1 MDVLSLSQTDSGLHI
16 DGFPEAVRVIALSGD
31 AANEIADL
39 ALHQCDLM
47 IASAALQ
54 SLNNSLIA
62 HVLQDAL
69 WTAALVHYFKCF
81 SSGSRNRLSAET
93 IYASAP
99 PEALEAFRY
108 LKALRDKHLVHDV
121 NGFSQVATGA
131 VIAAPGK
138 GYQIEKIVSVTSRAV
153 SLDVNFGNCSLLIQD
168 ALEWVKSRYDQLC
181 EEIKPELEG
190 RAYEDLLASPSLS
203 LESPTPTDEISKP
216 RPRARR

>member
-1 MDVLSLSQTDSGLHI
+1 MDFLSMSQTDSGLHI
-16 DGFPEAVRVIALSGD
+16 DGFPDAVKVIALAGD

-39 ALHQCDLM
+39 SLHQRDLT
-47 IASAALQ
+47 IASAAIQ

-62 HVLQDAL
+62 PIIQEAL
-69 WTAALVHYFKCF
+69 WTAALVHFFKCF

-93 IYASAP
+93 VFAAAP

-121 NGFSQVATGA
+121 NGFSQVTAGA

-138 GYQIEKIVSVTSRAV
+138 SYKIEKIVCVTSHAV

-168 ALEWVKSRYDQLC
+168 AATWVKLRYDQLC
-181 EEIKPELEG
+181 SDLTPELEG
-190 RAYEDLLASPSLS
+190 LSYEDLLAFPPLS
-203 LESPTPTDEISKP
+203 LESPPPINEITKP
-216 RPRARR
+216 RSRGR